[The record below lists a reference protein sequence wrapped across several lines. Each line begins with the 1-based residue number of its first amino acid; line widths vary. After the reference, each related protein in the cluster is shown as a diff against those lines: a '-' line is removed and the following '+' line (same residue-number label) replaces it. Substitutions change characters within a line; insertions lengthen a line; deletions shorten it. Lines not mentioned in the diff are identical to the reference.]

1 MELSGFLSLDSACG
15 AQRKRP
21 TVRNHLA
28 SILLRPR
35 LCARNPEAIPTKVIL
50 TKPKLCLCTCVQ
62 PLWNRW
68 SRAAFK
74 VWTAATGRSVS
85 DQQFETIRLAYS
97 YDRDY
102 ALDMLTR
109 YLPKSFTPNRNS
121 VYALAYSLFGIDGAE
136 RLSKFGQRLRRGVKR
151 VNSTRVEPHWRQPLD
166 ISTPTKFTCFRNN
179 FSSVNIT
186 SQHRQRAPFGVFKV
200 FIYSL

>member
-1 MELSGFLSLDSACG
+1 MTESMHWRCSIGIYQSHSHQTATEAMHLRTASLVSMARNVSLSSDSGFA

-21 TVRNHLA
+21 TVRNHPA

-35 LCARNPEAIPTKVIL
+35 LCARKPEPIPTQVIL
-50 TKPKLCLCTCVQ
+50 TKPQPRLCTCVQ
-62 PLWNRW
+62 SLWNRW

-85 DQQFETIRLAYS
+85 DQQFETIWLAYS

-136 RLSKFGQRLRRGVKR
+136 RLSKFGQRLRG
-151 VNSTRVEPHWRQPLD
+151 
-166 ISTPTKFTCFRNN
+166 
-179 FSSVNIT
+179 
-186 SQHRQRAPFGVFKV
+186 AA
-200 FIYSL
+200 